1 MQNLHYTTF
10 CMKMNVLQDIHI
22 CTSVPITYLVQSFAF
37 LSGHFRHFL
46 AYVCFLSIRLVSIC
60 LLFVYQSI
68 LIVFACLVAVSQ
80 FSTYEIR
87 SSKSSCFDRT
97 GNKIHEKISH
107 NFYCVGVISINE

>member
-10 CMKMNVLQDIHI
+10 CLKMNVLQDIHI

-37 LSGHFRHFL
+37 LSDHFRHFL

-60 LLFVYQSI
+60 FLFVYQSI

-87 SSKSSCFDRT
+87 FRRVAALTELAIRSTKKLFTVFTVSVLFL
-97 GNKIHEKISH
+97 
-107 NFYCVGVISINE
+107 